1 MAEDEK
7 KKTAVAAEKTK
18 GFIGEFKKFIMRG
31 NVLDMAVGVI
41 IGGAFQAII
50 SSLVNDIIMPVIT
63 LLTGGI
69 DFSSWAVAFGTGEHA
84 AMLTYGNFIGAVIN
98 FLLISIVIFIMVKAM
113 NTLRR
118 KEEVEE
124 VATTKVCPFC
134 KSEIDLEATKC
145 PHCTSDQPAAD
156 EKQAA

>member
-1 MAEDEK
+1 MADNNDSRMAKLQERS
-7 KKTAVAAEKTK
+7 
-18 GFIGEFKKFIMRG
+18 GGLFGEFKEFINKG
-31 NVLDMAVGVI
+31 NVMDLAVAVVM
-41 IGGAFQAII
+41 GAAFTAIVT
-50 SSLVNDIIMPVIT
+50 SLVNDIIMPLISA
-63 LLTGGI
+63 LTGGI

-145 PHCTSDQPAAD
+145 PHCTSDQPATD
-156 EKQAA
+156 EKKAA